1 MSQKL
6 AALLMIFGGSTLAL
20 AQTTETAPEAQPT
33 PAEVQPTPADA
44 QTPAEVEAEIE
55 SDIANAEDVPTF
67 QYAVELGAGFRKGP
81 GAELR
86 FSWYRDEEQT
96 YGLKIGQ
103 YTGKDISHF
112 DELALTTVS
121 LQSRF
126 SLEGSF
132 FLEGALDLT
141 QIKATIDEGQA
152 VSTADSGTYGFEGNV
167 SQVFLQMGFGNQ
179 WQSGSWTYGVD
190 WVDLYIPFTGSS
202 FSTSSSGDILD
213 REQRE
218 RRNKRDFKTE
228 AWDINYGISLH
239 AGMMF

>member
-6 AALLMIFGGSTLAL
+6 AALLMVFGGSTLAL
-20 AQTTETAPEAQPT
+20 AQTTETAPDA
-33 PAEVQPTPADA
+33 PAEVQ
-44 QTPAEVEAEIE
+44 QSPAEVEAEIE
-55 SDIANAEDVPTF
+55 RDIANAEDVPSY
-67 QYAVELGAGFRKGP
+67 QYGVELGAGFRKGP
-81 GAELR
+81 GAEVR

-96 YGLKIGQ
+96 FGLKIGQ
-103 YTGKDISHF
+103 YTGKDISNF
-112 DELALTTVS
+112 DKLALTSVS

-141 QIKATIDEGQA
+141 QIKATIDEA
-152 VSTADSGTYGFEGNV
+152 ETVSTSGTGTYGFEGDV
-167 SQVFLQMGFGNQ
+167 SQVFLQMTFGNQ
-179 WQSGSWTYGVD
+179 WQSGAWTYGVD
-190 WVDLYIPFTGSS
+190 WVDLYIPFTGTS
-202 FSTSSSGDILD
+202 FKTSSSGNIVD